1 MRLTAAEKKA
11 CQLVI
16 EEITLIIGTA
26 LPNNP
31 VEVVG
36 SHRTGLATPTSD
48 IDLRFFMPEY
58 EKKES
63 TDRGSK
69 VPKPK
74 AREAMKKKLK
84 LLCNA
89 FRKSPRFMDAT
100 LVYARVPIVKVLHR
114 QTGLTVNIQSLR
126 PSLAART
133 CVAAYLSEY
142 PTLRPIYMILRFA
155 LEIRH
160 LTTVFEGGFGSYT
173 IFMMIVNALKHASNL
188 HSPGHDATRYDLATH
203 LFWVLDFY
211 AAADLRENGYSPDP
225 PRVFPKVDV
234 NRKKL
239 KARPDPL
246 QTGSSFKTIPKEPY
260 LLCLQDPAD
269 PLNDLG
275 RKSHSIKHV
284 QEVFR
289 QSSRTLRDKL
299 EDWDNIPS
307 EERELRQE
315 SLLDPLVGAHY
326 AHFKEKRRILAKAA
340 AQAEKGGWG
349 LGGRS
354 RVPIPFG
361 NSGGQK
367 GSLCHRPLHR
377 MPDKAVGIS

>member
-16 EEITLIIGTA
+16 KEITSIIGTA
-26 LPNNP
+26 LPKNP

-48 IDLRFFMPEY
+48 IDVRFFMPEY
-58 EKKES
+58 EKKKPI
-63 TDRGSK
+63 DCGSN
-69 VPKPK
+69 VPNPK
-74 AREAMKKKLK
+74 ARQAMMNKLK
-84 LLCNA
+84 QLCSA
-89 FRKSPRFMDAT
+89 LRKSPRFVDAT
-100 LVYARVPIVKVLHR
+100 LVYARVPIVRVLHR
-114 QTGLTVNIQSLR
+114 QTGLTVNIQTLR
-126 PSLAART
+126 PSLAVRT

-173 IFMMIVNALKHASNL
+173 ILMMIVNALKHASIL

-211 AAADLRENGYSPDP
+211 AAADLRKNGYSPDP
-225 PRVFPKVDV
+225 PRVFPKVV
-234 NRKKL
+234 NPKKL
-239 KARPDPL
+239 NTKSDPL
-246 QTGSSFKTIPKEPY
+246 KTGSSFKTIPKEPY

-307 EERELRQE
+307 EERGLRQE

-326 AHFKEKRRILAKAA
+326 AHFMEKRRILAEAA

-349 LGGRS
+349 VGGRS

-361 NSGGQK
+361 KSSGPN
-367 GSLCHRPLHR
+367 GSLCHRPLPR
-377 MPDKAVGIS
+377 TPDKAVGTS